1 MEVNGFRLCNF
12 DWSFLSD
19 GMMVVCVFVWL
30 CVCLKGDLSRTWGC
44 AGVRFLKFLV
54 VPELWLCSIARCC

>member
-44 AGVRFLKFLV
+44 AGVRFLKF
-54 VPELWLCSIARCC
+54 